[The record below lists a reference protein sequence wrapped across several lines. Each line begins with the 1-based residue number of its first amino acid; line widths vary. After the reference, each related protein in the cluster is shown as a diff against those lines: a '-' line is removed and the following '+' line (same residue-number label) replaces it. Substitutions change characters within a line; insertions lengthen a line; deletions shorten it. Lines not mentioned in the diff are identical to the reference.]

1 MRFFFFEPG
10 LRRAYASQNNLL
22 KKNPRVQGHN
32 YYKIRRGR
40 QGEKKKQNY
49 KLKGIKGSAP
59 IIEKGSRIRTLE
71 AKGPKPNIF

>member
-1 MRFFFFEPG
+1 
-10 LRRAYASQNNLL
+10 L

-32 YYKIRRGR
+32 YKIRRGR
-40 QGEKKKQNY
+40 QGGEKET
-49 KLKGIKGSAP
+49 KLHEKERQDPSSRGIKGSAP